1 MIKSNTGTRKLNT
14 KFEDRWKKK
23 NNPLQYNIHYSNWK
37 KSKQPKT
44 ILRFLQQG
52 YSSKS
57 RGLKL
62 DDNSVYFLTIPSV
75 KGFTINYNQAS
86 DVNHR
91 FLFEW
96 LKEHCLEK
104 LAIEQCSYTHTR
116 DIKNN
121 NSNYSERYVLNAK
134 KTAEFSTIIV
144 QIEYQNYCVKA
155 LKFSVNN
162 PVSTPVSLSAIFSI
176 LLT

>member
-1 MIKSNTGTRKLNT
+1 MMTSNSGTLKLNT
-14 KFEDRWKKK
+14 RFDDHWIKK
-23 NNPLQYNIHYSNWK
+23 NNSLQYNIHYSNWK

-52 YSSKS
+52 YSNKS

-62 DDNSVYFLTIPSV
+62 DDNSVCFLTIPSI

-96 LKEHCLEK
+96 LKEYCLEK
-104 LAIEQCSYTHTR
+104 LAIEQCSYTHTK
-116 DIKNN
+116 DIKND

-134 KTAEFSTIIV
+134 KTADFSTIIV

-162 PVSTPVSLSAIFSI
+162 PASTPVSLSAIFSS

>member
-14 KFEDRWKKK
+14 KFDDRWTKK

-62 DDNSVYFLTIPSV
+62 DDNSVYFLTIPYV